1 MVHNNLHRSKGWRYI
16 LLAELFFALWNLDT
30 FIGHITEFWIEK
42 TQIIGSRQGWDYFFR
57 SVTIEGREYIYYI
70 TRYEFFL
77 LLPAMLFLY
86 IGLREHLKEEKP
98 VVSVSALLPL
108 FPILF
113 SEVVGAFVMV
123 LLSVMSLITALSL
136 YKRDKGN
143 VLWSYLLWLSA
154 SYVIFSIS
162 RSLGHILQPALV
174 ATGYEHVWK
183 FIDPYSGSFIT
194 FTFAVIGTVS
204 IFFFRAYSYY
214 LKMLD
219 DKKKIE
225 AINADLTE
233 LNQELETMV
242 AERTMSLMA
251 LTIADKIRNPAA
263 VIGWTCKR
271 ILEKEK
277 VPEKLGENLKDVID
291 ESEKLESIVKDF
303 EALLKSK
310 QSMFRHEDINEI
322 VKGIVSIVEKE
333 ADEKGVR
340 FSVNLADHSLKI
352 NTQKNLLK
360 AAIFHIIRNA
370 IEATP
375 EGGMITVTTSG
386 DNEKVTLAISDT
398 GAGIPEEDIGR
409 IFDPFFSTKLFR
421 FGMGLPLVKQII
433 SEHLGEIKVE
443 SGHGKGTTFK
453 LIFPVRWIDK
463 EVSIFTT

>member
-1 MVHNNLHRSKGWRYI
+1 M
-16 LLAELFFALWNLDT
+16 LLAELFFALWNADT

-42 TQIIGSRQGWDYFFR
+42 TQTIGSRQGWDYFFR
-57 SVTIEGREYIYYI
+57 GVTIEGREYIYYI

-77 LLPAMLFLY
+77 LLPAILFLY
-86 IGLREHLKEEKP
+86 MGLREHLKEEKP
-98 VVSVSALLPL
+98 AVSVSALLPL

-136 YKRDKGN
+136 YRRDKGN
-143 VLWSYLLWLSA
+143 VLWSYLLWLSI

-162 RSLGHILQPALV
+162 RSLGHILQPVLV
-174 ATGYEHVWK
+174 AMGYEHVWK
-183 FIDPYSGSFIT
+183 AIDPYSGSFIT

-204 IFFFRAYSYY
+204 LFFFRAYSFY
-214 LKMLD
+214 LKMLE
-219 DKKKIE
+219 DKKRIE
-225 AINADLTE
+225 AINADLTQ

-251 LTIADKIRNPAA
+251 LTVADRVRNPAA

-277 VPEKLGENLKDVID
+277 VSEKLGENLKDVID

-303 EALLKSK
+303 ETLLKSK
-310 QSMFRHEDINEI
+310 QSRFIYEDINEI
-322 VKGIVSIVEKE
+322 VKGVASIVEKE
-333 ADEKGVR
+333 ADEKSVKL
-340 FSVNLADHSLKI
+340 SVNLAGHPLKI
-352 NTQKNLLK
+352 NTQKNLLR

-375 EGGMITVTTSG
+375 DGGMITVTTAG

-433 SEHLGEIKVE
+433 SEHLGEIKIE
-443 SGHGKGTTFK
+443 SEPGKGTTFK
-453 LIFPVRWIDK
+453 LIFPVKWIEK
-463 EVSIFTT
+463 K